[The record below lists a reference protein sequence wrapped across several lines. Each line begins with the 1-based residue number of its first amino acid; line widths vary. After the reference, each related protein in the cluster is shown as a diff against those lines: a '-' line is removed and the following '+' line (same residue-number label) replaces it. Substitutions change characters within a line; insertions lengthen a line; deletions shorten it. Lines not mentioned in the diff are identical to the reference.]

1 MEIDKAINVK
11 DYSIGVVVARFQVD
25 EIHAGQREFLDFVT
39 EHHKKVILFL
49 GIARAEGTRD
59 NPLDFATRKIMIQ
72 LDYPNIICLP
82 QQDEKSDIVW
92 SKKLDNQID
101 MAYGGSGKTLLYG
114 SRDSFIPHYFGRFET
129 VELAPTIQM
138 SGTEIREEISRQVL
152 DVKSFR
158 TGIIFKAY
166 SERAKVYPTV
176 DVACY
181 NDKGQ
186 ILMAKKHDEKDWR
199 FIGGFVDVSDENYE
213 QSARREFSEESN
225 GCHIENLRYQM
236 SAKVDDWRYRGTENG
251 IMTTLF
257 LGRFG
262 HGRPAGTDDIGEVKW
277 FDISYFTRKRNIEKD
292 VVKGHQMMLT
302 TLVIKIYE
310 EKLVPNLGEFYKEP
324 IEVPSPYA
332 VVHDETYKI
341 K

>member
-1 MEIDKAINVK
+1 MEVDKTINVK

-49 GIARAEGTRD
+49 GISRGEGTRD
-59 NPLDFATRKIMIQ
+59 NALDFATRKIMIQ
-72 LDYPNIICLP
+72 NDYPNIICLP
-82 QQDEKSDIVW
+82 HLDQKSDIVW
-92 SKKLDNQID
+92 SKNLDSQID
-101 MAYGGSGKTLLYG
+101 LAYGGGKTLLYG

-129 VELAPTIQM
+129 VELAPTIQL

-186 ILMAKKHDEKDWR
+186 ILMAKKHDEKEWR
-199 FIGGFVDVSDENYE
+199 FIGGFVDVTDENYE
-213 QSARREFSEESN
+213 QAARREFSEESN
-225 GCHIENLRYQM
+225 GCHIQNLRYQM

-257 LGRFG
+257 LGSFG
-262 HGRPAGTDDIGEVKW
+262 HGNPKGTDDIGEVKW
-277 FDISYFTRKRNIEKD
+277 FDVSYFTRKRNIED
-292 VVKGHQMMLT
+292 NVVKGHQGMLT
-302 TLVIKIYE
+302 QLVENIY
-310 EKLVPNLGEFYKEP
+310 KDNLVPNLGEFYKEV
-324 IEVPSPYA
+324 IEPKSEYA
-332 VVHDETYKI
+332 VVHDETHKI